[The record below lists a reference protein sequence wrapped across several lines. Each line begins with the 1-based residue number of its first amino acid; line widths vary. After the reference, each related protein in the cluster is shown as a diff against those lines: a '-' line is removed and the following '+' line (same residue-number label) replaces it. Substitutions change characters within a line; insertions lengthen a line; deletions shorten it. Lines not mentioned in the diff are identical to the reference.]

1 VTVTTV
7 VFDVGETLVDESRA
21 HAVYAERAGVNPFL
35 FFAAIGALIE
45 RRENHRGVLEML
57 GVDEKVDHVPYE
69 LGDLYDDALPAL
81 RALRGEGYRVGV
93 VGNQPSQTEAF
104 LREAGCEVDFV
115 SSSET
120 LRVSKPQP
128 AFFDRVVELA
138 GAPPE
143 QIAYVGDR
151 VDNDVLP
158 AKRVG
163 MLAVFVRRGPW
174 GWLQSEWPE
183 VELADIRLDSLLD
196 LPDALRRV

>member
-1 VTVTTV
+1 VTTV

-45 RRENHRGVLEML
+45 RRENHRSVLDLLE
-57 GVDEKVDHVPYE
+57 VDRKVDHVPYE
-69 LGDLYDDALPAL
+69 LGDLYDDALPSL
-81 RALRGEGYRVGV
+81 RALRDEGYRLGV

-128 AFFDRVVELA
+128 EFFDCVAQLA
-138 GAPPE
+138 DAPPAE
-143 QIAYVGDR
+143 IAYVGDR

-158 AKRVG
+158 AKRAG
-163 MLAVFVRRGPW
+163 MVAVFVRRGPW
-174 GWLQSEWPE
+174 GWLQSQWPE
-183 VELADIRLDSLLD
+183 AARADIRLDSLLD
-196 LPDALRRV
+196 LPHALRRV